1 MNIVH
6 ETDEGAELR
15 MNFLLDI
22 TPDADIELI
31 MDPIAGDR
39 IKGNASGS
47 LQIQYGTR
55 SDLRMY
61 GDVNIVQGNYNFSLQ
76 QIIHKDFKIRDG
88 STINFRGD
96 PFNAHMDINAIYNL
110 TANIGDLDQSLLQ
123 ESSRTNIP
131 VNCVLN
137 LEGALRS
144 PSISFDL
151 EFPNSNEELERQVKA
166 FIDTEDMMT
175 RQIVYLLVLN
185 KFYTP
190 EYAQTTYK
198 SSELNAVAS
207 SAISAQL
214 SNLLGSFTDKATAFN
229 SLDL

>member
-1 MNIVH
+1 
-6 ETDEGAELR
+6 

-88 STINFRGD
+88 STINFRDRKYRRLGSES
-96 PFNAHMDINAIYNL
+96 L
-110 TANIGDLDQSLLQ
+110 T
-123 ESSRTNIP
+123 RK
-131 VNCVLN
+131 
-137 LEGALRS
+137 
-144 PSISFDL
+144 F
-151 EFPNSNEELERQVKA
+151 SNKH
-166 FIDTEDMMT
+166 T
-175 RQIVYLLVLN
+175 RQLRL
-185 KFYTP
+185 KP
-190 EYAQTTYK
+190 
-198 SSELNAVAS
+198 
-207 SAISAQL
+207 
-214 SNLLGSFTDKATAFN
+214 
-229 SLDL
+229 